1 MQNVIPC
8 THAVMLFHSMP
19 FRCCGSDVYGVFTQQ
34 AWSRGTNLN
43 GGIGVNGL
51 RWGDVEGSE
60 GMWTDENRC
69 DIGRRG
75 VD

>member
-1 MQNVIPC
+1 VTPC
-8 THAVMLFHSMP
+8 MHAVMLFHSMP
-19 FRCCGSDVYGVFTQQ
+19 CRCCGSDVSGVFTQQ

-43 GGIGVNGL
+43 GVNGL
-51 RWGDVEGSE
+51 KRGDVEGLE
-60 GMWTDENRC
+60 GMWIDEKRC